1 MKEKTLEEV
10 LYELVQDLYD
20 AEKQIVRALPKMAK
34 AAASEQLREAFQ
46 EHLEETKE
54 QVNRIEQVF
63 EALGQ
68 KAKSKK
74 CEGMRGLLE
83 EGQEVM
89 SSFPESAARDAA
101 LIAAAQKVEHYEMAG
116 YGSARTFAKLLDRN
130 EAADLLEETLNE
142 EKAADEKLTGVAES
156 TVNEHGGEEEAEEG
170 DEEQSSSRSR
180 TGARRR
186 AAG

>member
-1 MKEKTLEEV
+1 
-10 LYELVQDLYD
+10 
-20 AEKQIVRALPKMAK
+20 MAK

-156 TVNEHGGEEEAEEG
+156 TVNAEAEHGGEEEAEEG